1 MTDASAPNSPTREP
15 NIKGWPGLPDLM
27 KYYPPDAER
36 QGIEGM
42 VDIQVTLDAQSHVTD
57 TLIRE
62 EHPANM
68 GFGAAASALAH
79 IMEFDNPT
87 GQAAQ
92 LAFKVKFALDEA
104 AIASGVGNDEP

>member
-1 MTDASAPNSPTREP
+1 LALGSGLDA
-15 NIKGWPGLPDLM
+15 G

-79 IMEFDNPT
+79 VMEFDNPT
-87 GQAAQ
+87 GHAAQ
-92 LAFKVKFALDEA
+92 RKRLLSAVLTSREGD
-104 AIASGVGNDEP
+104 